1 MTPPR
6 RSPLINWNGGANSDC
21 IGCGGQPEIGR
32 DMCNPCLLLF
42 QPITGINSGSIVNPQ
57 FSKTVGDL
65 LGDTST
71 TKKIWSSIADLNCTS
86 VRGDYDWAVRVSRSN
101 NDGKWITTPPEA
113 WTLDAEDIQLI
124 TDVNRGQ
131 WTEHNST
138 ERYSLPIEKRRR
150 LRNLQRG
157 GMLPDGSHLSW
168 SNGLWSLDGRE
179 VKVPFKSLLQLLQKN
194 PSGIDLGLVDFRKLL
209 TVLTLADVRIES
221 IETPEPMSHDS
232 ARWTETGL
240 ITHPVQ
246 RMFSPRSKDAMR
258 LHFVFKSG
266 EFNEMPWMQRWNS
279 DSKSPSRLSD
289 SRYHN
294 PNRLDGKGRIRIP
307 VSIIISPNGILHL
320 RVRRNSGWR
329 KMRVPDHPLL
339 WSRLATWSLSP
350 PKHVDRKRLV
360 CIQQQIFADTNF
372 PLLPEDEIRGISFL
386 RGIVGNNGRVKMAP
400 PTKDDKKGRI
410 EVTGTS
416 GLRYSVSPG
425 RGESGTRFVVNSLAD
440 APRDRNRRRMPW
452 HFGRRSRICIVET
465 PAMKSLSLGDAFGG
479 AVLTLL
485 DDENSRKLIPPLDAH
500 MNMLA
505 ETMEVSDEGN
515 YHGRLADDVRRIY
528 GMLNRNEMATAEN
541 RCRRSFP
548 MLWGALLRMSLG
560 ERITF
565 TAMQRDGTPNI
576 TFDDAET
583 QFRTTSAA
591 DRRIIYEMLR
601 SSGWQRDTEEE
612 RLRGRRIGRIYIKL
626 GTGAMDL
633 AGATVRIAA
642 ILTEGMVH
650 DFGQN
655 AYDELFGQEPI
666 EDLFEQTNP
675 GPAPLLPRTD
685 GLID

>member
-1 MTPPR
+1 MV
-6 RSPLINWNGGANSDC
+6 
-21 IGCGGQPEIGR
+21 GR
-32 DMCNPCLLLF
+32 DMCKPCLLLF
-42 QPITGINSGSIVNPQ
+42 QPITGINSGSIVNPA
-57 FSKTVGDL
+57 FSKTVRDL

-71 TKKIWSSIADLNCTS
+71 TRKIWSSIADLNCTS
-86 VRGDYDWAVRVSRSN
+86 VRGDYDWSVRVSRPN
-101 NDGKWITTPPEA
+101 NDGKWITAPPEE
-113 WTLDAEDIQLI
+113 WSLDEADIQLI

-131 WTEHNST
+131 YTEYIGP
-138 ERYSLPIEKRRR
+138 ERYSLPFEKRQR
-150 LRNLQRG
+150 LRKLQRG
-157 GMLPDGSHLSW
+157 GTLPDGSHLSW
-168 SNGLWSLDGRE
+168 SNGRWTLDGRE

-194 PSGIDLGLVDFRKLL
+194 PFGIDLGLLDFRKLI
-209 TVLTLADVRIES
+209 TVLTLADVRVVPMES
-221 IETPEPMSHDS
+221 FDPNGPEST
-232 ARWTETGL
+232 RWTETAL
-240 ITHPVQ
+240 ITHPVES
-246 RMFSPRSKDAMR
+246 MTSPRRRDTR
-258 LHFVFKSG
+258 GLHFVFKNG
-266 EFNEMPWMQRWNS
+266 EFREMPWMKRWES
-279 DSKSPSRLSD
+279 EYGGISRQSA
-289 SRYHN
+289 SNYHN
-294 PNRLDGKGRIRIP
+294 IPERGGKGMTKIP
-307 VSIIISPNGILHL
+307 VSIIISPNGILHM

-329 KMRVPDHPLL
+329 KMKVPPHPLL
-339 WSRLATWSLSP
+339 WARLATWALSP
-350 PKHVDRKRLV
+350 PKHEDRKRLV

-386 RGIVGNNGRVKMAP
+386 RGIIGNNRRTKMVP
-400 PTKDDKKGRI
+400 PTKDGKKGRI
-410 EVTGTS
+410 EVRGAS

-425 RGESGTRFVVNSLAD
+425 RGEMGTRFVVRSLED
-440 APRDRNRRRMPW
+440 DTRETNGRRMPW
-452 HFGRRSRICIVET
+452 HFGRRDRICIVET

-479 AVLTLL
+479 VVLTLL

-500 MNMLA
+500 MNMRS
-505 ETMEVSDEGN
+505 ERMEVSEEGN

-591 DRRIIYEMLR
+591 DRRIVYEMLQ

-612 RLRGRRIGRIYIKL
+612 RLRGGVGRIYIKL

-633 AGATVRIAA
+633 TEATVRIAG

-655 AYDELFGQEPI
+655 AYDDLFGQEPI

-685 GLID
+685 CLID